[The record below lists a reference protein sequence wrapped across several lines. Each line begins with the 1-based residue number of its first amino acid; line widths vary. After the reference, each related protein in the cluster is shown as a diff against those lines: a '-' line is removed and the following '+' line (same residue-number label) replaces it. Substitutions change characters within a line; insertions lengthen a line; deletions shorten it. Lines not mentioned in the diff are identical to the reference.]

1 MKNFNKKIYSLN
13 LLNLKKLSKET
24 NIPKVYFK
32 LAYNIAN
39 SFSKDYAAIGV
50 MNINDLIQEANFALL
65 RSWRKIKWDYIQKLD
80 TQEDRNKAIN
90 RFLSISIKG
99 LLSDQIKMN
108 LDGSGKPIK
117 GIWNN
122 EDKKRYA
129 TGFGFISVLFP
140 QWFDTDALSI
150 IEDEVYDYDYD
161 KLGEY
166 LDGWLEKYL
175 PKHHRMFKMF
185 YGLDDIYS
193 KPKKISEIARFY
205 GMKAQTVRKQK
216 QRLLHRLRMHDTALN
231 ELAFYVSTNGI
242 KSQSQVYDWA
252 EINLKIFRD

>member
-1 MKNFNKKIYSLN
+1 LFYLVMFQRHMKIFYDKWYYSVV
-13 LLNLKKLSKET
+13 
-24 NIPKVYFK
+24 KVYEYFLK
-32 LAYNIAN
+32 VKIVDIPEFVSIVSVKN
-39 SFSKDYAAIGV
+39 V
-50 MNINDLIQEANFALL
+50 NIN
-65 RSWRKIKWDYIQKLD
+65 
-80 TQEDRNKAIN
+80 
-90 RFLSISIKG
+90 SIKG
-99 LLSDQIKMN
+99 LLNDQIKMN

-216 QRLLHRLRMHDTALN
+216 QRLLHKLRMHDTALN

-242 KSQSQVYDWA
+242 KSQSKVYDWA

>member
-1 MKNFNKKIYSLN
+1 M
-13 LLNLKKLSKET
+13 
-24 NIPKVYFK
+24 
-32 LAYNIAN
+32 
-39 SFSKDYAAIGV
+39 G
-50 MNINDLIQEANFALL
+50 
-65 RSWRKIKWDYIQKLD
+65 
-80 TQEDRNKAIN
+80 
-90 RFLSISIKG
+90 
-99 LLSDQIKMN
+99 
-108 LDGSGKPIK
+108 
-117 GIWNN
+117 NN

-193 KPKKISEIARFY
+193 KPKKNKRNSA
-205 GMKAQTVRKQK
+205 
-216 QRLLHRLRMHDTALN
+216 LLWY
-231 ELAFYVSTNGI
+231 ESTNSKETKTKAI
-242 KSQSQVYDWA
+242 TKA
-252 EINLKIFRD
+252 